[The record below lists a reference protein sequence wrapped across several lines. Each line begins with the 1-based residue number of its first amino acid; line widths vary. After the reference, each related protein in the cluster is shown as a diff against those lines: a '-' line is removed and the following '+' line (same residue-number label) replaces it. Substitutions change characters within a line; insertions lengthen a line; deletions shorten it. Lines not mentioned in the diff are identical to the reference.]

1 MARAF
6 SAALNFDPEMSTMSR
21 FDAVPIG
28 VLQTR
33 RDEIQR
39 EADETEE
46 ELRLMREDA
55 EAMTKE
61 INSRLA
67 ANS

>member
-1 MARAF
+1 
-6 SAALNFDPEMSTMSR
+6 MSR

>member
-1 MARAF
+1 
-6 SAALNFDPEMSTMSR
+6 MSR

-39 EADETEE
+39 EADE
-46 ELRLMREDA
+46 
-55 EAMTKE
+55 KKK
-61 INSRLA
+61 NSGLCVKTRKP
-67 ANS
+67 